1 MSKEDK
7 IIEIRFHSRGGQGG
21 WTASQLL
28 ALAALKEGKYMQSF
42 PTFGPERQGAPIQAF
57 TRISEKPI
65 NLHANVY
72 YPDIVVVLD
81 PTLLGPSVIEGIKK
95 DTIIVVNTDET
106 PQKIKEK
113 LGVKDNVV
121 WTVNATDLAI
131 KILGRAITNT
141 AMLGA
146 VVKATGV
153 VKLESVLT
161 VTKERFSQEVAE
173 KNVELIKKAY
183 EEAVKG

>member
-1 MSKEDK
+1 MTEEDK

-57 TRISEKPI
+57 TRISSKPI
-65 NLHANVY
+65 NLHASVY
-72 YPDIVVVLD
+72 FPDVVVVLD
-81 PTLLGPSVIEGIKK
+81 PTLLGPSVVEGIKEN
-95 DTIIVVNTDET
+95 TIIIVNTDES
-106 PQKIKEK
+106 PQEIKKK
-113 LGVKDNVV
+113 LDLKDREV

-146 VVKATGV
+146 IVKATGI
-153 VKLESVLT
+153 VKLESVLE
-161 VTKERFSQEVAE
+161 VTKERFPGEVGE
-173 KNVELIKKAY
+173 KNVELIKRAY
-183 EEAVKG
+183 EEAIKG